1 MENSN
6 FVSLIIGIASS
17 LLATGL
23 FIVISELVRRVAIPW
38 CKDKLYNGVR
48 VEGDWLHDVEKSQ
61 YDIYAKMSLTQW
73 GANVK
78 GTYHHGEGKEQEHYK
93 VSGTV
98 SNQFLLL
105 NFTPETNKRMDVG
118 VALFHIDE
126 SIDHGKLELKGNML
140 YKSGSSSIGT
150 LDTVVFEFHS

>member
-1 MENSN
+1 MDNSN

-23 FIVISELVRRVAIPW
+23 FISISEFARRVVIPW
-38 CKDKLYNGVR
+38 CQDKLYNGVR
-48 VEGDWLHDVEKSQ
+48 VEGDWLHDVEKSK
-61 YDIYAKMSLTQW
+61 YDVYAKMSLTQW
-73 GANVK
+73 GASVK
-78 GTYHHGEGKEQEHYK
+78 GNYHHGEGKDQEHYK

-105 NFTPETNKRMDVG
+105 NFTPETNKCMDVG

-126 SIDHGKLELKGNML
+126 SESHGRLELKGNML
-140 YKSGSSSIGT
+140 YKDGSSSIGT
-150 LDTVVFEFHS
+150 LDTLVFELHS